1 MRIDTSK
8 GKKPTT
14 IEATYSAWAEWDL
27 TELEGYDDI
36 VWQDV
41 EDIWIKYTMAEIH
54 MKDGTVHELGM
65 SEPSV
70 DAKWPIVIKVFDE
83 NYKVLGEVSE

>member
-1 MRIDTSK
+1 MRIDIDK

-41 EDIWIKYTMAEIH
+41 EAIWIKYTMAEIH
-54 MKDGTVHELGM
+54 MKDGTVHKLGM
-65 SEPSV
+65 SDVKADE
-70 DAKWPIVIKVFDE
+70 KWPIAISVFD
-83 NYKVLGEVSE
+83 NDYNRLGEAVE

>member
-1 MRIDTSK
+1 MRIDIEK
-8 GKKPTT
+8 GKPTT

-27 TELEGYDDI
+27 TDIDI

-41 EDIWIKYTMAEIH
+41 EAIWIKYTNAQIH
-54 MKDGTVHELGM
+54 MKDGTVHEIGM

-70 DAKWPIVIKVFDE
+70 DAKWPIAISVFDKDY
-83 NYKVLGEVSE
+83 NPLGEGVE